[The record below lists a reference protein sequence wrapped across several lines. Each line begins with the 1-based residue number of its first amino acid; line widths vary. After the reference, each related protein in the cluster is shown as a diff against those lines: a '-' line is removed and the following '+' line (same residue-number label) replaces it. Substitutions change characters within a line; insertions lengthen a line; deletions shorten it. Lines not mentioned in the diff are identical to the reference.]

1 MSTVIMS
8 IANLSVKIGSKNKGM
23 SATEKARYVCRLG
36 KYKKRGDLVHSDF
49 GHMPAFAVDDP
60 VLFWKAA
67 DEYERANSAV
77 YTEHVLTLPR
87 DLSLEQQIQLVD
99 DWAKNEL
106 KNKAY
111 QYAIHHSKAADG
123 ELNPHAHLIF
133 SEREQDGINRSKEQF
148 FKRYNSKNPE
158 RGGCKKG
165 GTGSRNAQENKQH
178 LLDQR
183 QRFETLTNQHLELAN
198 SKTKVSLQ
206 SYKKQGL
213 LIVPEPKLG
222 SKKWRN
228 DNERQRIIQLRDL
241 KKQLVQ
247 QEQELIV
254 LESFSLDDELR
265 SRVEQSLIMKS
276 DAQKQYDELKTAL
289 YEALQATIKIDH
301 DLLLLAKKDVAG
313 FVKYAYLMHFNFIL
327 NDDITHVFAQNKTD
341 TMMLNQLID
350 RELRSYRSKLT
361 LVDNADF
368 QLRSLAIADTDSFER
383 IIDSEMYD
391 NRDYQHLSDR

>member
-1 MSTVIMS
+1 MS
-8 IANLSVKIGSKNKGM
+8 IANISVKIGSKSKNR
-23 SATEKARYVCRLG
+23 SATDKIKYICRLG
-36 KYKKRGDLVHSDF
+36 RYENRGDLVHTAT
-49 GHMPAFAVDDP
+49 GNMPDFAVDDP
-60 VLFWKAA
+60 LVFWQAA
-67 DEYERANSAV
+67 NEYERKNSAV

-87 DLSLEQQIQLVD
+87 DLTLDQQIKLVEN
-99 DWAKNEL
+99 WTKTEL

-111 QYAIHHSKAADG
+111 QYAIHHSKALDG
-123 ELNPHAHLIF
+123 QLNPHAHLVF
-133 SEREQDGINRSKEQF
+133 SEREQDGISRTKEQF

-198 SKTKVSLQ
+198 AKTKVSLQ
-206 SYKKQGL
+206 SYKNRGL

-222 SKKWRN
+222 SKIWRN
-228 DNERQRIIQLRDL
+228 DVERQKIIEFRET
-241 KKQLVQ
+241 KKQIIAL
-247 QEQELIV
+247 EQKRLSLELI
-254 LESFSLDDELR
+254 SLDDFV
-265 SRVEQSLIMKS
+265 SSIKIKS
-276 DAQKQYDELKTAL
+276 VAETQYDELKTEL

-301 DLLLLAKKDVAG
+301 DLLLLAKKDPAG

-327 NDDITHVFAQNKTD
+327 NDDITHVFAQNKVD

-350 RELRSYRSKLT
+350 RELRNYRSKLT

-383 IIDSEMYD
+383 IVD
-391 NRDYQHLSDR
+391 NEIHSSREYQYLSDR